1 MYYQKPCLFNTT
13 LLDWVTKCNTSFPQL
28 PQIRIIQ
35 GLCEE
40 KPSSIWGVICCNK
53 CRINADVF
61 LKQAPKLQACSGGWG
76 GGVLGAYS
84 PWKIFGFTQTGYQDI
99 GQFHSPQIGGN
110 VVAKSLPFCKE
121 RALSWIWPIFVKRWK
136 SVWILVCARVAFHF
150 PFYFFGL
157 QTKQCWDI
165 TSRLSQLEPY
175 SSHPL
180 FK

>member
-13 LLDWVTKCNTSFPQL
+13 LLDWVTKCNVSLPQL
-28 PQIRIIQ
+28 PQIHMIH

-40 KPSSIWGVICCNK
+40 KPSSIWGLICCNRH
-53 CRINADVF
+53 RINADLF
-61 LKQAPKLQACSGGWG
+61 LKQAPKVQAPSWG
-76 GGVLGAYS
+76 GGGGSWGLL
-84 PWKIFGFTQTGYQDI
+84 PLEDFWI
-99 GQFHSPQIGGN
+99 HSDRILASSILLRPQIGSN
-110 VVAKSLPFCKE
+110 LVPKSLPFCKE
-121 RALSWIWPIFVKRWK
+121 RALGWIWPISIKRWK
-136 SVWILVCARVAFHF
+136 SVWILVCARVSFHF

>member
-1 MYYQKPCLFNTT
+1 MYYQRPCLSNTT

-28 PQIRIIQ
+28 PQIHIIQ

-40 KPSSIWGVICCNK
+40 KPSSIWGVICCNR
-53 CRINADVF
+53 CRISADVL
-61 LKQAPKLQACSGGWG
+61 LKQAPKVQASSRKGAWG
-76 GGVLGAYS
+76 RTPPGLFLDSFRQGV
-84 PWKIFGFTQTGYQDI
+84 
-99 GQFHSPQIGGN
+99 GQFHSPQIGSN
-110 VVAKSLPFCKE
+110 LVPKSLPFCKE
-121 RALSWIWPIFVKRWK
+121 RALGWIWPISIKQWK
-136 SVWILVCARVAFHF
+136 SVWILVCARVSFHF
-150 PFYFFGL
+150 PFHFFGL